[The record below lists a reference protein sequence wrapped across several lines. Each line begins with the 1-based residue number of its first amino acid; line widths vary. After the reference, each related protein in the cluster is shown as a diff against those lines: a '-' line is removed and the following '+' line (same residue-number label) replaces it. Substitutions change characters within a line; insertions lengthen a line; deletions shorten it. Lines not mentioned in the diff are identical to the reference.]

1 MRGLRFFTVYGP
13 WGRPDM
19 AYFKLIE
26 SALNGSKFPQFGD
39 GSVKRDFT
47 FVDDTVKSIYL
58 LAEEM
63 CSRNHGYFDIV
74 NVGGG
79 KPYSL
84 KDLISEIENQTG
96 VKIAKDNLEPIAG
109 DVKLTIADS
118 SLLHLLTGQ
127 VPETT
132 LQQGVEITLRWASQA
147 GIRDQLSKW
156 IL

>member
-1 MRGLRFFTVYGP
+1 
-13 WGRPDM
+13 
-19 AYFKLIE
+19 
-26 SALNGSKFPQFGD
+26 
-39 GSVKRDFT
+39 
-47 FVDDTVKSIYL
+47 
-58 LAEEM
+58 
-63 CSRNHGYFDIV
+63 
-74 NVGGG
+74 
-79 KPYSL
+79 
-84 KDLISEIENQTG
+84 LISEIENQTG